1 MTRARPAARDR
12 RILMTRYLW
21 LAAVPVVFVLGCG
34 SAKPAASEAG
44 ADASAAATDMS
55 APDGA
60 ATPPEGGGDA
70 GAATSAAAG
79 AADKPA
85 DKPGPAETKKDADAI
100 VLEITVAPKGKAK
113 LDDAAKS
120 GLIAAANERI
130 RASSKLA
137 SPESKGITTPRKVL
151 ANLLVE
157 EPGLDKKKGLTVRLE
172 LTGVSKDGQCP
183 LFSLGSNVAM
193 SDGKPDNAGDVEA
206 LRKGALMSLF
216 DQLEATAPTVK
227 PTNNCTVNKK

>member
-1 MTRARPAARDR
+1 
-12 RILMTRYLW
+12 MTRYDW
-21 LAAVPVVFVLGCG
+21 LAAIPVVLVLGCG
-34 SAKPAASEAG
+34 SAKPATSEAG
-44 ADASAAATDMS
+44 ADASRAATDMS

-60 ATPPEGGGDA
+60 TTPTDGGADA
-70 GAATSAAAG
+70 SAAATSAAATG

-113 LDDAAKS
+113 LDDAAKN

-130 RASSKLA
+130 RGSSKLA
-137 SPESKGITTPRKVL
+137 SPESKGIATPRKVL